1 MPLGSISEYFA
12 WIERES
18 PSVEAQEVT
27 RAFLLEFDERPWA
40 APSVPVPE
48 VSNQPEYEVR
58 TVSLHL
64 PSGSAVTVWWEH
76 IYATGDVDLL
86 AVTLL

>member
-1 MPLGSISEYFA
+1 MALGSISEYFA

-18 PSVEAQEVT
+18 PSVAAQEAT
-27 RAFLLEFDERPWA
+27 RAFLLELDERPWA
-40 APSVPVPE
+40 APSVPIPE
-48 VSNQPEYEVR
+48 VSNQPEFEVR

-64 PSGSAVTVWWEH
+64 ADGSTVTVWWEH
-76 IYATGDVDLL
+76 IYATGDVDIL

>member
-1 MPLGSISEYFA
+1 VPLGDVGEYYA

-18 PSVEAQEVT
+18 PSAAAQRVT
-27 RAFLLEFDERPWA
+27 RAFLLELDERPWA
-40 APSVPVPE
+40 APSIPVPE

-58 TVSLHL
+58 TVSLEV
-64 PSGSAVTVWWEH
+64 PGGSTVTVWWEH
-76 IYATGDVDLL
+76 VYATGDVDIL